1 MAETTKK
8 KGLGLPQTR
17 GTFQLRG
24 KVTGTSK
31 DKFYVEKMTKN
42 NKPWRSVNFGV
53 QFDNDATLYVGT
65 NGMERENVYFF
76 KKFEDGKTDTKVI
89 PWKDRFN
96 FHEEGYRM
104 MGVNVGLEKTT
115 DEKGNT
121 VNNRKTLTDYDSCKE
136 ISDHLVDDMSV
147 FVKGNLEYS
156 TYNDSHKT
164 RFAATQVSLTKNLVD
179 FESEDFVPTSD
190 FTQMIVFVGIAP
202 NKEKT
207 RATVEAKIINYD
219 TIEDAEF
226 IIEDMNLARVFAK
239 QLKPYT
245 GIKVWGRISVEKD
258 TEEVETTDCWGKQ
271 NDMEKVNSPTIR
283 ELIIEGADPNSIDTS
298 TFTEAEID
306 KAIEEMKAAKAAE
319 NDFGGTGNSGWGS
332 VQHGSEDG
340 MDDETGW

>member
-1 MAETTKK
+1 MAETKK
-8 KGLGLPQTR
+8 KGLGLPQTK
-17 GTFQLRG
+17 GTFQVRG
-24 KVTGTSK
+24 KVIGTSK

-53 QFDNDATLYVGT
+53 QFDNEKTLYVGT
-65 NGMERENVYFF
+65 NGMERDVVCFS
-76 KKFEDGKTDTKVI
+76 KKLEDGKTDVKKI

-96 FHEEGYRM
+96 YHEEGYRM
-104 MGVNVGLEKTT
+104 IGVNVGVVKTT
-115 DEKGNT
+115 DENGNA
-121 VNNRKTLTDYDSCKE
+121 VNDKKTLTDYDSCKE
-136 ISDHLVDDMSV
+136 ISDHLRDDMSV
-147 FVKGNLEYS
+147 FVKGNLEFS
-156 TYNDSHKT
+156 TYQDSHRTKFVT
-164 RFAATQVSLTKNLVD
+164 SQVSLTKDDVD
-179 FESEDFVPTSD
+179 FEKEEFHPVAD
-190 FTQMIVFVGIAP
+190 FTQMIVFMGVTP

-207 RATVEAKIINYD
+207 RATVEAKIVTYD

-226 IIEDMNLARVFAK
+226 IIEDMNLARMFAK

-258 TEEVETTDCWGKQ
+258 TEEVETTDCWGKK
-271 NDMEKVNSPTIR
+271 NNMDKVNSPTIR

-319 NDFGGTGNSGWGS
+319 SDFGGSENGGWGT

>member
-1 MAETTKK
+1 MAETKK
-8 KGLGLPQTR
+8 KGLGLPQTK
-17 GTFQLRG
+17 GTFQVRG
-24 KVTGTSK
+24 KVIGTSK

-53 QFDNDATLYVGT
+53 QFDNEKTLYVGT
-65 NGMERENVYFF
+65 NGMERDVVYFS
-76 KKFEDGKTDTKVI
+76 KKLEDGKTDVKKI

-96 FHEEGYRM
+96 YHEEGYRM
-104 MGVNVGLEKTT
+104 IGVNVGVVKTT
-115 DEKGNT
+115 DENGNA
-121 VNNRKTLTDYDSCKE
+121 VNDKKTLTDYDSCKE
-136 ISDHLVDDMSV
+136 ISDHLRDDMSV
-147 FVKGNLEYS
+147 FVKGNLEFS
-156 TYNDSHKT
+156 TYQDSHRTKFVT
-164 RFAATQVSLTKNLVD
+164 SQVSLTKDDVD
-179 FESEDFVPTSD
+179 FEKEEFHPVAD
-190 FTQMIVFVGIAP
+190 FTQMIVFMGVTP

-207 RATVEAKIINYD
+207 RATVEAKIVTYD

-226 IIEDMNLARVFAK
+226 IIEDMNLARMFAK

-258 TEEVETTDCWGKQ
+258 TEEVETTDCWGKK
-271 NDMEKVNSPTIR
+271 NNMDKVNSPTIR
-283 ELIIEGADPNSIDTS
+283 ELIIDGADPNSIDTS

-319 NDFGGTGNSGWGS
+319 SDFGGSENGGWGT

>member
-1 MAETTKK
+1 MAETKK
-8 KGLGLPQTR
+8 KGLGLPQTK
-17 GTFQLRG
+17 GTFQVRG
-24 KVTGTSK
+24 KVIGTSK

-65 NGMERENVYFF
+65 NGMERDVVYFS
-76 KKFEDGKTDTKVI
+76 KKLEDGKTDVKKI

-96 FHEEGYRM
+96 YHEEGYRM
-104 MGVNVGLEKTT
+104 IGVNVGVVKTT
-115 DEKGNT
+115 DENGNA
-121 VNNRKTLTDYDSCKE
+121 VNDKKTLTDYDSCKE
-136 ISDHLVDDMSV
+136 ISDHLRDDMSV
-147 FVKGNLEYS
+147 FVKGNLEFS
-156 TYNDSHKT
+156 TYQDSHRTKFVT
-164 RFAATQVSLTKNLVD
+164 SQVSLTKDDVD
-179 FESEDFVPTSD
+179 FEKEEFHPVAD
-190 FTQMIVFVGIAP
+190 FTQMIVFMGVTP

-207 RATVEAKIINYD
+207 RATVEAKIVTYD

-226 IIEDMNLARVFAK
+226 IIEDMNLARMFAK

-258 TEEVETTDCWGKQ
+258 TEEVETTDCWGKK
-271 NDMEKVNSPTIR
+271 NNMDKVNSPTIR
-283 ELIIEGADPNSIDTS
+283 ELIIDGADPNSIDTG
-298 TFTEAEID
+298 TFTESEID

-319 NDFGGTGNSGWGS
+319 NDFGGSENGGWGT